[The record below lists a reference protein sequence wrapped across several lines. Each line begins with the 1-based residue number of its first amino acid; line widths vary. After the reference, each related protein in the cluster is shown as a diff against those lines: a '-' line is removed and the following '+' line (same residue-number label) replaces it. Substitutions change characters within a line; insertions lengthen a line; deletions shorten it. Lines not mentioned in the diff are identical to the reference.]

1 MFSNNRLGRGRYAK
15 MLGVN
20 IYLAVVKRDLTNIT
34 MDLVRVKYI
43 LGIYNRLLINSLQA
57 ISQKYGHNL

>member
-1 MFSNNRLGRGRYAK
+1 

-34 MDLVRVKYI
+34 MDLVRVKYNEII
-43 LGIYNRLLINSLQA
+43 LGQPEMI
-57 ISQKYGHNL
+57 QKYLNAIVVKN